1 MLERLAYLLLIAT
14 LAIVG
19 IAMSSHSATPAGHST
34 SAQATMTADVM
45 DLGHEHSTPITVQG
59 DSNDVDVPRSACVDC
74 ADDHSGLLMACAF
87 LALLVVVSLVMPA
100 VALRFGLLAPGVSR
114 VDDTPRR
121 VAAPRPPDLSEL
133 CIDRQ

>member
-19 IAMSSHSATPAGHST
+19 IAMSSHSATPSGHST
-34 SAQATMTADVM
+34 TAPVSIAADVM
-45 DLGHEHSTPITVQG
+45 DLGHEHPSPVSVHLG
-59 DSNDVDVPRSACVDC
+59 SSEADDPGSACVDC
-74 ADDHSGLLMACAF
+74 AGDHSGLLMACAF
-87 LALLVVVSLVMPA
+87 LALLLVVSLIMPA
-100 VALRFGLLAPGVSR
+100 IAWRFGLLAPGVSR

-121 VAAPRPPDLSEL
+121 VAAPRPPNLSEL